1 MKITEFIPRELLQDN
16 KIIIPKK
23 FKRIKIDIGLSHN
36 APNSKLWLETNQDVI
51 VFGFEP
57 NPKAQNILKGLIP
70 REGKFKNILPIE
82 KIGDSFH
89 LIPIAL
95 SNEEGYVDFYS
106 TNEGDCGTSSLYPS
120 NIFSSEKIKV
130 NKFKLSQFLDLIVW
144 DEIDY
149 IEQIKIDCQGED
161 FNIIK
166 GIENYLNKV
175 AYLTFENNATNQYI
189 GTTNQNNEID
199 SLLKSLNFTV
209 KSITSSDSVYV
220 NQNLKDKLNK
230 INYVFEGL

>member
-1 MKITEFIPRELLQDN
+1 MKITEFIPRELLQDD

-36 APNSKLWLETNQDVI
+36 APNSKLWLETDQDVI

-57 NPKAQNILKGLIP
+57 NPKAQNMLKGLIP
-70 REGKFKNILPIE
+70 REGNFKNILPIE

-106 TNEGDCGTSSLYPS
+106 TNVGDCGTSSLYPS

-144 DEIDY
+144 DNIDY

-166 GIENYLNKV
+166 GVEDYLGKV
-175 AYLTFENNATNQYI
+175 AYITFENNTTNQYI

-209 KSITSSDSVYV
+209 KSHTSFDSTYV
-220 NQNLKDKLNK
+220 NQNLKDELNK
-230 INYVFEGL
+230 INYIFEGL

>member
-1 MKITEFIPRELLQDN
+1 MKITEFIPRELLQDD

-36 APNSKLWLETNQDVI
+36 APNSKLWLETDQDVI

-57 NPKAQNILKGLIP
+57 NPKAQNMLKGLIP
-70 REGKFKNILPIE
+70 REGNFKNILPIE

-106 TNEGDCGTSSLYPS
+106 TNVGDCGTSSLYPS

-144 DEIDY
+144 DNIDY

-166 GIENYLNKV
+166 GVEDYLGKV
-175 AYLTFENNATNQYI
+175 AYITFENNTTNQYI

-199 SLLKSLNFTV
+199 TLLKSLNFTV
-209 KSITSSDSVYV
+209 KSHTSFDSTYV
-220 NQNLKDKLNK
+220 NQNLKDELNK
-230 INYVFEGL
+230 INYIFEGL